1 MVAVAE
7 LACKG
12 WGPSRR
18 FRWCPGVYDD
28 DEVLLGLPCIH
39 TREREI
45 WHWGGS
51 LSMSR
56 EGAERRRDDQ
66 RQPPPLPS
74 IYPSSDEL
82 RPGIC
87 VGFEVE

>member
-1 MVAVAE
+1 LVR
-7 LACKG
+7 G
-12 WGPSRR
+12 
-18 FRWCPGVYDD
+18 FRQCPGIYGDD
-28 DEVLLGLPCIH
+28 VVLLGLPCKH

-45 WHWGGS
+45 WRRGDAS
-51 LSMSR
+51 SMSR
-56 EGAERRRDDQ
+56 EGAERKRDDR

-74 IYPSSDEL
+74 LYPSSDEL